1 VVPHIWYMQET
12 KRERWT
18 RLIAEQGASGEVVR
32 AFCRER
38 GVGEKAFYWWR
49 RRLRSEQGVHFA
61 LVETMAASA
70 ASEDSALELV
80 FTNGERLRIGRGVD
94 RATLQLALTVIRA

>member
-1 VVPHIWYMQET
+1 VAPHIWYMQET

-38 GVGEKAFYWWR
+38 GIGEKAFYWWR

-61 LVETMAASA
+61 LVETTAASG